1 RKIVHLSPVFCDSW
15 WRLDGMTFEEGRPRD
30 VRMRMKRRGPRM
42 NSRVPVTIEWNR
54 QLAGPLH
61 FEEGFTRVVNN
72 YGCLLVSPKE
82 VDVQQRLLLTNIST
96 RQAAEGVVVWKGT
109 QRPDGWDLGVQ
120 LVAADLNFW
129 GVEL

>member
-1 RKIVHLSPVFCDSW
+1 MPL
-15 WRLDGMTFEEGRPRD
+15 GEGLPREI
-30 VRMRMKRRGPRM
+30 RMRQRRRGPRM
-42 NSRVPVTIEWNR
+42 NSRVPVTIEWNGR
-54 QLAGPLH
+54 LAGPLH

-82 VDVQQRLLLTNIST
+82 VEVQQRLLLTNRST
-96 RQAAEGVVVWKGT
+96 QQAAEGVVVWKGT

>member
-1 RKIVHLSPVFCDSW
+1 
-15 WRLDGMTFEEGRPRD
+15 M
-30 VRMRMKRRGPRM
+30 
-42 NSRVPVTIEWNR
+42 
-54 QLAGPLH
+54 
-61 FEEGFTRVVNN
+61 VNN

-82 VDVQQRLLLTNIST
+82 VDVQQRLLLTNVST